1 MSLSWINTQMVNHP
15 IFKIAFLGLSIVL
28 LSQKLQAQHDS
39 TYYNSYV
46 NQITSRF
53 YFSQK
58 YTSLNIKDSKNTV
71 ELDYRPNTT
80 LNMGVGA
87 SYQWFTL
94 NLAYGFKFLNQE
106 EDRGETEYLDLQ
118 AHFYGQKENID
129 LYAQFYDGFYLSP
142 RGYASNNK
150 ELFYL
155 RPDLKIRE
163 FGASYQHVFNNK
175 KFSTRAALIQN
186 EWQKKSAGSFLL
198 GGELFFGKATADS
211 SVYPTL
217 IKTDS
222 LPGVNKMT
230 FIEFGPSFGYG
241 YTLVIARHFYISAIL
256 TANADYNLTKYE
268 GPDYEKSFSGFTPN
282 SMLRAFAGYNSE
294 RNALSLSFLNSRVA
308 LSSDENNKVSIN
320 TGNIRINYIHRF
332 IPGPKTLKFLKKF
345 DWFFNIKK
353 KRSAVNG

>member
-1 MSLSWINTQMVNHP
+1 MLTSMFCKTLYKYGILIPAFIFLSFNIH
-15 IFKIAFLGLSIVL
+15 
-28 LSQKLQAQHDS
+28 AQHDS
-39 TYYNSYV
+39 SYYNSYV
-46 NQITSRF
+46 DQITSRF

-80 LNMGVGA
+80 LNMGIGA

-94 NLAYGFKFLNQE
+94 NLAYGFKFLNQQ

-129 LYAQFYDGFYLSP
+129 LYGQFYNGFFLSP
-142 RGYASNNK
+142 RGYANLNK
-150 ELFYL
+150 DLFYV
-155 RPDLKIRE
+155 RPDLKVRE

-217 IKTDS
+217 LQTDP
-222 LPGVNKMT
+222 LPLVNKMT
-230 FIEFGPSFGYG
+230 FFEFGPSFGYG

-256 TANADYNLTKYE
+256 TANADYNITQYY
-268 GPDYEKSFSGFTPN
+268 GPEYEKSFSGFTPN

-294 RNALSLSFLNSRVA
+294 RTAISFSFLNSRVA
-308 LSSDENNKVSIN
+308 LSSDENNKVAIN
-320 TGNIRINYIHRF
+320 TGNIRINFIHRF
-332 IPGPKTLKFLKKF
+332 IPGPKTLRFLKNF
-345 DWFFNIKK
+345 DWFFDLRKK
-353 KRSAVNG
+353 KK